1 MNAGRERLEIGR
13 REHRDDLVGPAGTQ
27 LGGQQVGTG
36 LVFVLGLVSVL
47 MLWPLGFLAWIMGN
61 KAMRDVRDRPGV
73 YENENLIVAGRI
85 LGIVAAVLTI
95 LFAVFF
101 VGMMVLGLTVP
112 LLVAMG
118 IGAAC
123 VRPGG
128 ALVYVV
134 CSLLDAE
141 GAVSAGPFLAETAA
155 LYYGYSHQVPE
166 ALAGMTQR

>member
-1 MNAGRERLEIGR
+1 MRLTPHEQERLLLSYAAELAR
-13 REHRDDLVGPAGTQ
+13 RRQAR
-27 LGGQQVGTG
+27 G
-36 LVFVLGLVSVL
+36 LKLNHPEAVAVFVLGLVSVL

-118 IGAAC
+118 IGAA
-123 VRPGG
+123 
-128 ALVYVV
+128 
-134 CSLLDAE
+134 
-141 GAVSAGPFLAETAA
+141 
-155 LYYGYSHQVPE
+155 
-166 ALAGMTQR
+166 

>member
-1 MNAGRERLEIGR
+1 MSQGPQFNPSSQPGPGATSWGAGSGPVPPAPGGYPGDGYRPPREQHPEA
-13 REHRDDLVGPAGTQ
+13 VA
-27 LGGQQVGTG
+27 
-36 LVFVLGLVSVL
+36 VFVLGLVSVL

-112 LLVAMG
+112 LLVAAG
-118 IGAAC
+118 IGAA
-123 VRPGG
+123 
-128 ALVYVV
+128 
-134 CSLLDAE
+134 
-141 GAVSAGPFLAETAA
+141 
-155 LYYGYSHQVPE
+155 
-166 ALAGMTQR
+166 